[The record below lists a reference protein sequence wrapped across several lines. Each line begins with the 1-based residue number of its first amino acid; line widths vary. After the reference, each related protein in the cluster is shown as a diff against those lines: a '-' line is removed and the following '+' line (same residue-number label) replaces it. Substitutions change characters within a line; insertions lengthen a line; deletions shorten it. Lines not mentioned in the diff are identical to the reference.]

1 VTSAALLAAALA
13 GAGVLALANGPALH
27 ARRRLDA
34 SVVSSGSGA
43 AIAGTVSAVGCAWLA
58 GLSPTVI
65 VLMLSSG
72 WSLRWFFGRR
82 ALVAT
87 RRANRAITQDLPAAA
102 DLLAACLTGGAAPSE
117 ALDVVAAVSPEP
129 LCDRLR
135 SAAAGMRLGAGPVQA
150 WGAVSRD
157 DPLAPMARAFARS
170 MTTGAPLATTVATMA
185 GELRR
190 DRRFAAEASARRAG
204 VLAVGPL
211 MLCFLPAF
219 LLIGVVPVVVGVA
232 SSVLGDLAVSHPHP

>member
-1 VTSAALLAAALA
+1 MTSAALLAAGLA
-13 GAGVLALANGPALH
+13 GGSVLALANRAGLH
-27 ARRRLDA
+27 ARRRLGT
-34 SVVSSGSGA
+34 SVGSSGRGA
-43 AIAGTVSAVGCAWLA
+43 PIAVTVVAVGCASLA

-65 VLMLSSG
+65 VLMLG
-72 WSLRWFFGRR
+72 AGCSLRWFFGRR
-82 ALVAT
+82 VLVAT
-87 RRANRAITQDLPAAA
+87 RRANRTITRDLPGAA

-129 LCDRLR
+129 LCSRLR

-150 WGAVSRD
+150 WGVVARD

-185 GELRR
+185 SELRR
-190 DRRFAAEASARRAG
+190 DRRFAAEAAARRAG